1 MTFGKFAKAVLNPLY
16 RLFYPIKTEGL
27 ENFDLEKP
35 FVLCAN
41 HQSNWDVVALYIACP
56 REINFMAKEELFKF
70 KPLGWLVSKL
80 GAFPV
85 KRGQN
90 DLAAIKTSLK
100 ILKNGEVLGVFPQGR
115 RSDTLEQ
122 DTAKAG
128 AVLIAS
134 KAKVN
139 IIPAAID
146 TEYKLFKPV
155 KITFGKPFVVCEE
168 DKRMTMEEIQDKA
181 NDLMKEI
188 VALKNGEYN
197 D

>member
-1 MTFGKFAKAVLNPLY
+1 MTLGKFFKTAINPLY
-16 RLFYPIKTEGL
+16 RLLYPIKIEGL
-27 ENFDLEKP
+27 ENFDLENP
-35 FVLCAN
+35 FILCAN
-41 HQSNWDVVALYIACP
+41 HQSNWDVVALYLACP
-56 REINFMAKEELFKF
+56 REINFMAKEELFRF

-90 DLAAIKTSLK
+90 DLSAIKTALR
-100 ILKNGEVLGVFPQGR
+100 ILKNGEVLGIFPQGR
-115 RSDTLEQ
+115 RSETLEQ

-155 KITFGKPFVVCEE
+155 KITFGKSFVVCED
-168 DKRMTMEEIQDKA
+168 DKRMSMDEIQDKA
-181 NDLMKEI
+181 DELMKEI
-188 VALKNGEYN
+188 VALKKGEHN